1 MLPTGELLVFGVTP
15 ADTHYGYRCRTVH
28 HVTGETVES
37 SNHARLI
44 VTGISFSYFFFYH
57 YYYSFKLILT

>member
-44 VTGISFSYFFFYH
+44 VTGEFLFLISFITKVMQVIS
-57 YYYSFKLILT
+57 